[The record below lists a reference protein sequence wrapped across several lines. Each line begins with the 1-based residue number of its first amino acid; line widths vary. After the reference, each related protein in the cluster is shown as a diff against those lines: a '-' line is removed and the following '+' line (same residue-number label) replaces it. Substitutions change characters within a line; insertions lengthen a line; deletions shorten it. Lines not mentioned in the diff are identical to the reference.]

1 MMKLLPSKLIL
12 SYQHYVTK
20 HGIGMRYRQL
30 AQVWTIP
37 VYHCTELFGRTCS
50 PFSRWCWKVS
60 PYNITQCRIPR
71 CFLSNPSLNVHIQEF
86 YRAQGEVSDVLKII
100 PSTRCSRW
108 ALLPRALSENQRCWP
123 HLRACQKCRI
133 SSSSQTYWIQ
143 VCTLTRFPVGEAL
156 I

>member
-1 MMKLLPSKLIL
+1 MVKLLPPKLIS

-20 HGIGMRYRQL
+20 HGIGMRYRQP

-37 VYHCTELFGRTCS
+37 EYHCTGLFGRICS
-50 PFSRWCWKVS
+50 PFSRWHWKVS
-60 PYNITQCRIPR
+60 PYNITQSRIPR
-71 CFLSNPSLNVHIQEF
+71 CPFSNPSLNVHIQEL
-86 YRAQGEVSDVLKII
+86 YPAQGELSDVLKII

-108 ALLPRALSENQRCWP
+108 ALLPRVLSENLRCWP

-133 SSSSQTYWIQ
+133 SGSSQTYWIQ